1 MTGLVDVF
9 IEAQKVALEAEL
21 LSLFKG
27 IRALRGE
34 LLPNL
39 TTDDKLK
46 IVNGFVATIR
56 SVADQ
61 IQSVCRGL
69 AIAGSPAAMA
79 KVESVLGHKI

>member
-56 SVADQ
+56 SVADEFE
-61 IQSVCRGL
+61 SAADTSRL
-69 AIAGSPAAMA
+69 AFEAFQPSQG
-79 KVESVLGHKI
+79 